1 MAWGQHPGTSQFV
14 MRLFDISSLCAG
26 ELEAQGRA
34 VKEPI
39 RAWGGESMGGE
50 TRTTRI
56 NRRWLPLNALRA
68 FDAVGQ
74 HLSFTAG
81 AQALHVSQSAL
92 SRHVISLEG
101 LLGCQLLE
109 RKPHRLALT
118 EAGAALLPVVRKSF
132 DRLEQALNAV
142 QSGET
147 AGRTLRIHMPP
158 SLLVQMA
165 LPMLR
170 DFRRE
175 FPDVLLDVSSSH
187 VTGLPDQELDVAI
200 VYDRPV
206 MDDRVTDLLF
216 MVRVSPVCS
225 PAVAETAEGRT
236 LPEFL
241 AANELLHVK
250 LESEPRSLLWSIFA
264 RHFGLTFGAER
275 GLAFDTAISAMQY
288 AMSGGGVALAD
299 VDMFAAE
306 IAAGRLVRPYDAVME
321 DGFGYYLKFHAEDL
335 GDPAIAVFRSWFL
348 GRFAAD
354 NRVGPPREVP
364 ALV

>member
-1 MAWGQHPGTSQFV
+1 MAGNAKPT
-14 MRLFDISSLCAG
+14 L
-26 ELEAQGRA
+26 
-34 VKEPI
+34 
-39 RAWGGESMGGE
+39 
-50 TRTTRI
+50 I

-101 LLGCQLLE
+101 LLGRQLLE
-109 RKPHRLALT
+109 RKPHRLTLT

-142 QSGET
+142 QNGDT
-147 AGRTLRIHMPP
+147 GGRTLRVHIPP
-158 SLLVQMA
+158 SLLQQMA

-206 MDDRVTDLLF
+206 MDDRVTDLLW

-225 PAVAETAEGRT
+225 PAVAAAAEGKS
-236 LPEFL
+236 LAEFL
-241 AANELLHVK
+241 AASEMLHVK

-264 RHFGLTFGAER
+264 RHFGLATSTDR
-275 GLAFDTAISAMQY
+275 GLSFDTAISAMQY
-288 AMSGGGVALAD
+288 AMSDGGVALAD
-299 VDMFAAE
+299 IDMFANE
-306 IAAGRLVRPYDAVME
+306 IAEGRLVAPYDSVME

-335 GDPAIAVFRSWFL
+335 GDPAIALFRTWFL
-348 GRFAAD
+348 GRFAA
-354 NRVGPPREVP
+354 NSRTALPSEV
-364 ALV
+364 AEAVFAQGA

>member
-1 MAWGQHPGTSQFV
+1 MEGDRKTP
-14 MRLFDISSLCAG
+14 
-26 ELEAQGRA
+26 
-34 VKEPI
+34 
-39 RAWGGESMGGE
+39 
-50 TRTTRI
+50 RI

-101 LLGCQLLE
+101 LLGRQLLE

-132 DRLEQALNAV
+132 DRLEQALNSV
-142 QSGET
+142 RSGDT
-147 AGRTLRIHMPP
+147 GGRSLRVHMPP
-158 SLLVQMA
+158 SLLQQMA

-206 MDDRVTDLLF
+206 VDDRVTDLLW

-225 PAVAETAEGRT
+225 PALAEVVRRRGWR
-236 LPEFL
+236 F
-241 AANELLHVK
+241 VK
-250 LESEPRSLLWSIFA
+250 WDPLRRWLGDAQSGLDGLEAVVGLEPAVEQS
-264 RHFGLTFGAER
+264 GQQ
-275 GLAFDTAISAMQY
+275 LAF
-288 AMSGGGVALAD
+288 
-299 VDMFAAE
+299 
-306 IAAGRLVRPYDAVME
+306 R
-321 DGFGYYLKFHAEDL
+321 
-335 GDPAIAVFRSWFL
+335 W
-348 GRFAAD
+348 
-354 NRVGPPREVP
+354 
-364 ALV
+364 

>member
-1 MAWGQHPGTSQFV
+1 MAGT
-14 MRLFDISSLCAG
+14 G
-26 ELEAQGRA
+26 
-34 VKEPI
+34 K
-39 RAWGGESMGGE
+39 
-50 TRTTRI
+50 TTLI

-101 LLGCQLLE
+101 LLGRQLLD
-109 RKPHRLALT
+109 RKPHRLTLT

-142 QSGET
+142 QNGDT
-147 AGRTLRIHMPP
+147 GGRTLRVHIPP
-158 SLLVQMA
+158 SLLQQMA

-206 MDDRVTDLLF
+206 MDDRITDLLW

-225 PAVAETAEGRT
+225 PVIAAEAEGKS
-236 LPEFL
+236 LVEFL
-241 AANELLHVK
+241 AATEMLHVK

-264 RHFGLTFGAER
+264 RHFGLASSTDR
-275 GLAFDTAISAMQY
+275 GLSFDTAISAMQY
-288 AMSGGGVALAD
+288 AMSDGGVALAD
-299 VDMFAAE
+299 IDMFAGE
-306 IAAGRLVRPYDAVME
+306 IADGRLVRPYDSVME

-335 GDPAIAVFRSWFL
+335 GDPAIALFRTWFL
-348 GRFAAD
+348 RRFAAD
-354 NRVGPPREVP
+354 KRT
-364 ALV
+364 ALPLDPVDLVTEEGA

>member
-1 MAWGQHPGTSQFV
+1 
-14 MRLFDISSLCAG
+14 
-26 ELEAQGRA
+26 
-34 VKEPI
+34 
-39 RAWGGESMGGE
+39 MGGE

-81 AQALHVSQSAL
+81 AHSLHVSQSAL

-142 QSGET
+142 RSGET

-158 SLLVQMA
+158 SLLQQMA

-225 PAVAETAEGRT
+225 PAVAVTAKGRT

-250 LESEPRSLLWSIFA
+250 LESEPRSLLWSMFG

-306 IAAGRLVRPYDAVME
+306 IAEGRLVRPYDAVME

-354 NRVGPPREVP
+354 NHVGSPRGVP